1 MGLTNDGLSF
11 WQADNTGGPLL
22 EMTVGDLLDRRAL
35 ELPEHEAL
43 VYSCYP
49 EFNGAL
55 DIRWTYN
62 EYHARVDEVARGLMA
77 LDLHKGEHIGVWAVN
92 LPEWVLLQM
101 AAAKAGLVLVTI
113 NPAYRAAELEYV
125 LKQGDVAAL
134 FFMAQMRDHN
144 CLETV
149 TSLVTPGTYYGA
161 VSSERLPAL
170 RYVCLLG
177 TPPPGK
183 SGHLDAWRP
192 ALFREMI
199 ASGAYIKPEALSA
212 RQASVLPSDPV
223 MLQYTSGTTGFP
235 KGAVL
240 SHMNIINNVVDFNS
254 RSEVRADDRLCCP
267 MPFFHVGG
275 CILSVLG
282 ALYRGY
288 TLHPMLSFD
297 PHRALQIISSEH
309 CTILGAVPTMLTAMM
324 QQPDFA
330 DYDLSSLRTVV
341 SGGTLVPA
349 QLMEVVKERMGADI
363 GIVFGQTESSAAITL
378 TLPND
383 SFELKATTVG
393 LPLPHIEVKIVH
405 PATQAVVP
413 LGERGELCCRGY
425 LVMQGYY
432 KMPQQTQETID
443 RDGWLHTGDLATMDS
458 SGYVRIVGRL
468 KEMVIRGGENIYPRE
483 IEEFLLRHPKVLQA
497 QVLGVP
503 DRFFG
508 EELLAVIIPVPG
520 ESLSED
526 ELRDYCKGQISHQK
540 VPRYFQF
547 VASYP
552 LTASGKVQK
561 FVLRQNAMRALGLE
575 ELVTTSSA

>member
-183 SGHLDAWRP
+183 
-192 ALFREMI
+192 
-199 ASGAYIKPEALSA
+199 
-212 RQASVLPSDPV
+212 
-223 MLQYTSGTTGFP
+223 
-235 KGAVL
+235 
-240 SHMNIINNVVDFNS
+240 
-254 RSEVRADDRLCCP
+254 
-267 MPFFHVGG
+267 
-275 CILSVLG
+275 
-282 ALYRGY
+282 
-288 TLHPMLSFD
+288 
-297 PHRALQIISSEH
+297 
-309 CTILGAVPTMLTAMM
+309 
-324 QQPDFA
+324 
-330 DYDLSSLRTVV
+330 
-341 SGGTLVPA
+341 
-349 QLMEVVKERMGADI
+349 
-363 GIVFGQTESSAAITL
+363 
-378 TLPND
+378 
-383 SFELKATTVG
+383 
-393 LPLPHIEVKIVH
+393 
-405 PATQAVVP
+405 
-413 LGERGELCCRGY
+413 
-425 LVMQGYY
+425 
-432 KMPQQTQETID
+432 
-443 RDGWLHTGDLATMDS
+443 
-458 SGYVRIVGRL
+458 
-468 KEMVIRGGENIYPRE
+468 
-483 IEEFLLRHPKVLQA
+483 
-497 QVLGVP
+497 
-503 DRFFG
+503 
-508 EELLAVIIPVPG
+508 
-520 ESLSED
+520 
-526 ELRDYCKGQISHQK
+526 
-540 VPRYFQF
+540 
-547 VASYP
+547 
-552 LTASGKVQK
+552 
-561 FVLRQNAMRALGLE
+561 
-575 ELVTTSSA
+575 